1 MSELKDCYRQL
12 ERIAKGMNIK
22 KSMNDNKSLNLCGMP
37 RSKIEKAMAM
47 DAASKTPEGAILAK
61 RIIALQNQKAMRMQY
76 APFLKNMPEVAGDLT
91 DDSTFERCQE
101 AARRRAQGEDD
112 DDITLEEI
120 RAMIRDAKKKYG
132 LDDDEWSSLF
142 SEA

>member
-22 KSMNDNKSLNLCGMP
+22 KSMTYLYGMP
-37 RSKIEKAMAM
+37 RSKVEKALAM
-47 DAASKTPEGAILAK
+47 DAASRTPEGAILAK

-91 DDSTFERCQE
+91 DDSTFERYQE
-101 AARRRAQGEDD
+101 AARRRARGEDD
-112 DDITLEEI
+112 DDDPTLEEI